1 MIICSGF
8 KGRDRMKKILT
19 AMGNDTLNKELMKYS
34 KYDLITDDLFYQ
46 EAVLDVMKE
55 EKCEVLIVS
64 SLLQGQLEFYD
75 FIVRIHKMDSLMRII
90 VIADEVD
97 SFFKRKM
104 NDLGIVDIYLD
115 STVSFEEIID
125 SIDREEPISRRL
137 IHSNS
142 IEKVKVEEKEKQKY
156 VSKNDIENTPIVV
169 EEVTQKQEIIVVTGI
184 NGAGKTT
191 ITANFSKVL
200 AKKTSSKI
208 LLIDLDTF
216 SGNLDEILDITKI
229 PLNVDL
235 MMDNDKKCG
244 LNYAVE
250 LISKNRFDSNVFDE
264 LVVNIDGIDV
274 LTGNTSL
281 YYCQNVLNEN
291 HYKTI
296 LETAKE
302 KYDFIIIDT
311 SSNIFLDSVKWSLQ
325 QASKV
330 FFVTE
335 NNYISMKK
343 TNQLIEIFTNNW
355 KIWKNKIEIIVNKE
369 RLTGIDLEVIN
380 KIFNNY
386 KIIGSIKNGE
396 ENEENSYIKILE
408 TIKYIPKVNLIN
420 KIFQGRINS
429 KTNYKI
435 NKSEVI

>member
-1 MIICSGF
+1 M
-8 KGRDRMKKILT
+8 RKILT

-34 KYDLITDDLFYQ
+34 KYDLITEDLFYQ
-46 EAVLDVMKE
+46 EAVLDVIQE
-55 EKCEVLIVS
+55 EKCDVLLIS

-75 FIVRIHKMDSLMRII
+75 FISKVHKIDYLMRII
-90 VIADEVD
+90 VVAEEIDD
-97 SFFKRKM
+97 FFKRKM

-115 STVSFEEIID
+115 SNVTFEEILD
-125 SIDREEPISRRL
+125 SIDREEPLLKRMSHINK
-137 IHSNS
+137 IES
-142 IEKVKVEEKEKQKY
+142 IKVSEKEKQKY
-156 VSKNDIENTPIVV
+156 FSECDVPKTSIVV
-169 EEVTQKQEIIVVTGI
+169 EEVTQKQEIIVITGI
-184 NGAGKTT
+184 NGSGKTT
-191 ITANFSKVL
+191 ISANFSKTL

-216 SGNLDEILDITKI
+216 SGNLDEILDIPKV
-229 PLNVDL
+229 PSNVEL

-250 LISKNRFDSNVFDE
+250 LISKNRFDPNVFDE
-264 LVVNIDGIDV
+264 LVIHTNEFDV

-291 HYKTI
+291 HYKII
-296 LETAKE
+296 LEAAKE
-302 KYDFIIIDT
+302 KYDFIVIDT

-343 TNQLIEIFTNNW
+343 TSQLIEIFTNNW
-355 KIWKNKIEIIVNKE
+355 KIRKDKIEILVNKE
-369 RLTGIDLEVIN
+369 RLSGIDIDVVA
-380 KIFNNY
+380 KIFSSY

-396 ENEENSYIKILE
+396 ENEENSYTKILE
-408 TIKYIPKVNLIN
+408 NIKYIPKVNFIN
-420 KIFQGRINS
+420 KIFGGKISVYQSS
-429 KTNYKI
+429 KLNI
-435 NKSEVI
+435 GLNKSEVM

>member
-1 MIICSGF
+1 M
-8 KGRDRMKKILT
+8 RKILT

-34 KYDLITDDLFYQ
+34 KYDLITEDLFYQ
-46 EAVLDVMKE
+46 EAVLDVIQE
-55 EKCEVLIVS
+55 EKCDVLLIS

-75 FIVRIHKMDSLMRII
+75 FISKVHKIDYLMRII
-90 VIADEVD
+90 VVAEEIDD
-97 SFFKRKM
+97 FFKRKM

-115 STVSFEEIID
+115 SNVTFEEILD
-125 SIDREEPISRRL
+125 SIDREEPLLKRMSHINK
-137 IHSNS
+137 IES
-142 IEKVKVEEKEKQKY
+142 IKVSEKEKQKY
-156 VSKNDIENTPIVV
+156 FSECDVQKTSIVV
-169 EEVTQKQEIIVVTGI
+169 EEVTQKQEIIVITGI
-184 NGAGKTT
+184 NGSGKTT
-191 ITANFSKVL
+191 ISANFSKTL

-216 SGNLDEILDITKI
+216 SGNLDEILDIPKV
-229 PLNVDL
+229 PSNVEL

-250 LISKNRFDSNVFDE
+250 LISKNRFDPNVFDE
-264 LVVNIDGIDV
+264 LVIHTNEFDV

-291 HYKTI
+291 HYKII
-296 LETAKE
+296 LEAAKE
-302 KYDFIIIDT
+302 KYDFIVIDT

-343 TNQLIEIFTNNW
+343 TSQLIEIFTNNW
-355 KIWKNKIEIIVNKE
+355 KIRKDKIEILVNKE
-369 RLTGIDLEVIN
+369 RLSGIDIDVVA
-380 KIFNNY
+380 KIFSSY

-396 ENEENSYIKILE
+396 ENEENSYTKILE
-408 TIKYIPKVNLIN
+408 NIKYIPKVNFIN
-420 KIFQGRINS
+420 KIFGGKISVYQSS
-429 KTNYKI
+429 KLNI
-435 NKSEVI
+435 GLNKSEVM

>member
-1 MIICSGF
+1 M
-8 KGRDRMKKILT
+8 RKILT

-34 KYDLITDDLFYQ
+34 KYDLITEDLFYQ
-46 EAVLDVMKE
+46 EAVLDVIQE
-55 EKCEVLIVS
+55 EKCDVLLIS

-75 FIVRIHKMDSLMRII
+75 FISKVHKIDYLMRII
-90 VIADEVD
+90 VVAEEIDD
-97 SFFKRKM
+97 FFKRKM

-115 STVSFEEIID
+115 SNVTFEEILD
-125 SIDREEPISRRL
+125 SIDREEPLLKRMSHINK
-137 IHSNS
+137 IES
-142 IEKVKVEEKEKQKY
+142 IKVSEKEKQKY
-156 VSKNDIENTPIVV
+156 FSECDVPKTSIVV
-169 EEVTQKQEIIVVTGI
+169 EEVTQKQEIIVITGI
-184 NGAGKTT
+184 NGSGKTT
-191 ITANFSKVL
+191 ISANFSKTL

-216 SGNLDEILDITKI
+216 SGNLDEILDIPKV
-229 PLNVDL
+229 PSNVEL

-250 LISKNRFDSNVFDE
+250 LISKNRFDPNVFDE
-264 LVVNIDGIDV
+264 LVIHTNEFDV

-291 HYKTI
+291 HYKII
-296 LETAKE
+296 LEAAKE
-302 KYDFIIIDT
+302 KYDFIVIDT

-343 TNQLIEIFTNNW
+343 TSQLIEIFTNNW
-355 KIWKNKIEIIVNKE
+355 KIRKDKIEILVNKE
-369 RLTGIDLEVIN
+369 RLSGIDIDVVA
-380 KIFNNY
+380 KIFSGY

-396 ENEENSYIKILE
+396 ENEENSYTKILE
-408 TIKYIPKVNLIN
+408 NIKYIPKVNFIN
-420 KIFQGRINS
+420 KIFGGKISVYQSS
-429 KTNYKI
+429 KLNI
-435 NKSEVI
+435 GLNKSEVM

>member
-1 MIICSGF
+1 
-8 KGRDRMKKILT
+8 MKKILT

>member
-1 MIICSGF
+1 MTIYSYF
-8 KGRDRMKKILT
+8 KGRDGMKKILT
-19 AMGNDTLNKELMKYS
+19 AMGNDTLNRELMKYS
-34 KYDLITDDLFYQ
+34 KYDLITEDLFYQ
-46 EAVLDVMKE
+46 EAVLDVIKE
-55 EKCEVLIVS
+55 EKCDVLLVS

-75 FIVRIHKMDSLMRII
+75 FITKVQKIDCIMRII
-90 VIADEVD
+90 VIADVID
-97 SFFKRKM
+97 GFFKRKM

-115 STVSFEEIID
+115 SNVSFEEVVD
-125 SIDREEPISRRL
+125 SIDREEPISRRIAQVNKVEL
-137 IHSNS
+137 
-142 IEKVKVEEKEKQKY
+142 VKVSEKEKQKY
-156 VSKNDIENTPIVV
+156 NLKNEVENTSIVV
-169 EEVTQKQEIIVVTGI
+169 EEVTQKQEIIVITGI
-184 NGAGKTT
+184 NGSGKTT
-191 ITANFSKVL
+191 IAANFAKVL
-200 AKKTSSKI
+200 AKKTTSKI

-216 SGNLDEILDITKI
+216 SGNLDEILDISKI
-229 PLNVDL
+229 PTNVE
-235 MMDNDKKCG
+235 MMLDNDKKCG

-264 LVVNIDGIDV
+264 LVIHTNGIDV

-281 YYCQNVLNEN
+281 YYCQNILNEN
-291 HYKTI
+291 HYKII

-355 KIWKNKIEIIVNKE
+355 KIWKNKIEIVVNKE
-369 RLTGIDLEVIN
+369 RISGIDLEVIK

-386 KIIGSIKNGE
+386 KIIGCIKNGE
-396 ENEENSYIKILE
+396 EDEENSYIKILE
-408 TIKYIPKVNLIN
+408 TIKYIPKINLIN
-420 KIFQGRINS
+420 KIFLS
-429 KTNYKI
+429 KINYKV